1 MGLKSSRAVNKSVG
15 NEKPV
20 SVANGS
26 DTYECFIGFTTQPTG
41 ANPEN
46 WAIAKR
52 TAKNANK
59 PPA

>member
-1 MGLKSSRAVNKSVG
+1 M
-15 NEKPV
+15 
-20 SVANGS
+20 ANGS

-52 TAKNANK
+52 TAKNANE